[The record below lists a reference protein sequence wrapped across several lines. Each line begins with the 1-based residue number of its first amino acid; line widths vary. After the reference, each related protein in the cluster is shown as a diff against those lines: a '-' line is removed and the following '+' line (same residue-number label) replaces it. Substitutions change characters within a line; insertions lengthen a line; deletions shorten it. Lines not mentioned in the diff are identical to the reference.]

1 MITQKDE
8 ILTKIQRYCA
18 YQERCHSEVRTKLI
32 SLKAYGEMLEEIITE
47 LIKDDY
53 LNEMRFAETFA
64 GGRFRIKKWGRQ
76 KIKMHLKTKK
86 VSDYCIKKA
95 LATIDESDYRKTLS
109 SLIKKY
115 KSERKS
121 LNLNKLQLNKN
132 CMQFCIN
139 KGYEYALVNEIL
151 NEKKS

>member
-1 MITQKDE
+1 
-8 ILTKIQRYCA
+8 
-18 YQERCHSEVRTKLI
+18 VRTKLI

-76 KIKMHLKTKK
+76 KIKVHLKTKK
-86 VSDYCIKKA
+86 VSDYCITKA

-121 LNLNKLQLNKN
+121 LKLNKLQLNKN